1 MEQIEHTIM
10 ETMTFLRYGDP
21 LERNQQWL
29 LNQIESVELQETAK
43 KLSILSIQVL
53 IEIAK
58 DLNQNATDI
67 ANTLNVTRGGVSRI
81 AKRLI
86 QEDLIKEIRKKENLK
101 EIHYQLTIKGQDIYK
116 VQLKLIE
123 KINYEHLK
131 IIQSFSKEEQL
142 TIAKY
147 LKQVSQLS
155 IE

>member
-101 EIHYQLTIKGQDIYK
+101 EIHYQLTTKGQDIYK

-131 IIQSFSKEEQL
+131 IIQSFSKEEQQ

>member
-1 MEQIEHTIM
+1 MEQTEHTIM

-29 LNQIESVELQETAK
+29 LNQIESAELQETAK

-101 EIHYQLTIKGQDIYK
+101 EIHYQLTTKGQDIYK

-131 IIQSFSKEEQL
+131 IIQSFTKEEQL

-147 LKQVSQLS
+147 LKQISQLS

>member
-86 QEDLIKEIRKKENLK
+86 QEALIKEIRKKENLK

-131 IIQSFSKEEQL
+131 IIQSFSKEEQQ